1 MIAGICSDQNKRA
14 SAQDNTEKKKKA
26 VDSAVRRLHKI
37 AEKSIKKRNYE
48 TALEAISACAELEY
62 YWNQFYVDEHL
73 EKLLSDMQKDV
84 VETPL
89 QKKGTNK
96 QTILF
101 YDGFGYDTRG
111 LMLNYIDALLSLGY
125 RVVYVTV
132 ENAKGRQPTLNKI
145 TAQQNFV
152 WEYLPASLKT
162 VVRIQHLNK
171 IFAKYHPSKAFL
183 YTLPYDVAGVVVFAS
198 YQGIVERYQIN
209 LTDHAFWLGKYAF
222 DYCIEFRDYGASVS
236 KEYRGIDPAKL
247 IKLPLTPYVDDTADF
262 EGFPFDPEGYKVVFS
277 GGGLYKTF
285 DEDNTYYKLVEDMLR
300 HDEKVLFLYA
310 GFGDDSEL
318 KKLMEKFPG
327 RVWHI
332 DERRDLYQLMGH
344 IYFYLSTYPMAGGL
358 MTQYAAL
365 AGRVPV
371 TLGEGDELKGLLC
384 VPENCQYL
392 FRTKEEVQ
400 KEIYKLLD
408 DSKYVKARG
417 QQFKAS
423 IPGKKQ
429 FGDALGQIFRE
440 HESPYMIRYE
450 KIETEEFIRE
460 YLYRFS
466 LREIQ
471 QVMIKDEHWEL
482 RKNFPF
488 LFLRKRTRNII
499 NLLRKRG

>member
-1 MIAGICSDQNKRA
+1 MITGICSDQNKKK
-14 SAQDNTEKKKKA
+14 SAQDKTEKKKKA
-26 VDSAVRRLHKI
+26 VDSAVRRLYKVV
-37 AEKSIKKRNYE
+37 EKSIKKRNYE

-73 EKLLSDMQKDV
+73 EKLLSDIQKNV

-89 QKKGTNK
+89 QQKGMDK
-96 QTILF
+96 QTIIF

-132 ENAKGRQPTLNKI
+132 ENAKGRQPTLAKI
-145 TAQQNFV
+145 TAQQNLV
-152 WEYLPASLKT
+152 WEYLPASLKM
-162 VVRIQHLNK
+162 VVQIKHLNK
-171 IFAKYHPSKAFL
+171 IFVKYHPSKAFL
-183 YTLPYDVAGVVVFAS
+183 YTLPYDVAGIVVFAS

-222 DYCIEFRDYGASVS
+222 DYCIEFRDYGAVVS
-236 KEYRGIDPAKL
+236 KLYRGIDPAKL
-247 IKLPLTPYVDDTADF
+247 IKLPLTPYVDDTIGF

-332 DERRDLYQLMGH
+332 DERRDLYQIMEH
-344 IYFYLSTYPMAGGL
+344 IYFYLSTYPLAGGL

-365 AGRVPV
+365 AGKIPV
-371 TLGEGDELKGLLC
+371 TIGIGDEHSGVLHVGKD
-384 VPENCQYL
+384 CQYL
-392 FRTKEEVQ
+392 FESKEKAQ
-400 KEIYKLLD
+400 QEIYKLLD
-408 DSKYVKARG
+408 HPEYVRIKGARL
-417 QQFKAS
+417 KES

-429 FGDALGQIFRE
+429 FADALGQILRE
-440 HESPYMIRYE
+440 HESPYMIGYE
-450 KIETEEFIRE
+450 KIEIEEFVRD

-471 QVMIKDEHWEL
+471 RVMIKDEHWEL
-482 RKNFPF
+482 RGNFPL
-488 LFLRKRTRNII
+488 LFLRKRARNLIK
-499 NLLRKRG
+499 LLRKRG